1 MRDSIPENYEFW
13 LYVPYDTPEVNV
25 TYTDS
30 TEVQK
35 QDGDS
40 VVVEKVYTDSVVTP
54 VTYPVVIYLH
64 GRSKCGHNLQQVLD
78 YGSIDAVKHGRDI
91 KAFIVSPQVPCG
103 KWWDPDKIMEIVDW
117 VSARYPTDTNRV
129 YAMGMSLGGY
139 GTMDLAAAY
148 PDRIAAA
155 MALCGGFRAKHP
167 YENLGK
173 LPLWVIHGTADEK
186 VGVGESQRPVEA
198 IRRKTGGHRLL
209 ADWPV
214 GYNHSRLAR
223 FFYMPKVYDW
233 LFAHSLQDE
242 GRPVK
247 KMFSV
252 TDDLVNNAYKG
263 FNRTFWKTVRIKD
276 ALAKETKPAEPAKK
290 DPKPKAPAAK
300 KDPKPKDKKAAKSQ
314 TKPAKGK

>member
-1 MRDSIPENYEFW
+1 MIRKLACLVTLLCIQWAGASELIAHRDSIPENYEFW
-13 LYVPYDTPEVNV
+13 LYVPYDSLEVNV

-30 TEVQK
+30 SEVQK

-54 VTYPVVIYLH
+54 VKYPVVIYLH

-91 KAFIVSPQVPCG
+91 RAFIISPQVPCG
-103 KWWDPDKIMEIVDW
+103 QWWNPSKIMEIVDW
-117 VSARYPTDTNRV
+117 VSARYPVDADRV
-129 YAMGMSLGGY
+129 YALGMSLGGY

-155 MALCGGFRAKHP
+155 MALCGGFRAKDP
-167 YENLGK
+167 YENLAK
-173 LPLWVIHGTADEK
+173 LPLWVVHGTADEK
-186 VGVGESQRPVEA
+186 VRVGESQRPVERVRQKA
-198 IRRKTGGHRLL
+198 PKDAAKRLL
-209 ADWPV
+209 ADWLV

-223 FFYMPKVYDW
+223 IFYMPQTYNW
-233 LFAHSLQDE
+233 LFSHSLQDE

-247 KMFSV
+247 KTFSL
-252 TDDLVNNAYKG
+252 TDAVIDNAYKG

-276 ALAKETKPAEPAKK
+276 SLA
-290 DPKPKAPAAK
+290 
-300 KDPKPKDKKAAKSQ
+300 KPKDKKAGSK
-314 TKPAKGK
+314 